1 MASDPQPSTLYIV
14 ATPIGNLGDMTYR
27 AVDTLQK
34 VDWIAAEDTRHT
46 GKLLQAYSIKT
57 PQLSYH
63 DHNRSRRGP
72 ELIGKLQ
79 GGAAI
84 ALVSDAGVPG
94 ISDPG
99 YELVLS
105 CWEAGL
111 RVVPIPGVSAVTTA
125 LSAAGLSPER
135 FVFEGFLPAKSKARK
150 AAIAALKTEPRTLV
164 FYESPHRI
172 KDMLADLAQGLEPER
187 AITLARELTKLH
199 EEFWRGTIAEAI
211 AHYCEHPP
219 KGEFTVLVAGA
230 EPQTHTWSPEE
241 LQQELQQLINQGM
254 SRSAA
259 SKELAQRTG
268 QPKRDLYQLSLSL
281 SNPSED

>member
-1 MASDPQPSTLYIV
+1 MPSAPQPGTLYIV

-27 AVDTLQK
+27 AVETLQG

-72 ELIGKLQ
+72 ELIAKLQ
-79 GGAAI
+79 DGAAI

-99 YELVLS
+99 YELVRS
-105 CWEAGL
+105 CWEAEL

-125 LSAAGLSPER
+125 LSASGLSPER
-135 FVFEGFLPAKSKARK
+135 FVFEGFLSSKSKTRR
-150 AAIAALKTEPRTLV
+150 AAIANLKTEPRTLV

-172 KDMLADLAQGLEPER
+172 KDMLADLAATLEPER
-187 AITLARELTKLH
+187 HVTLARELTKLH
-199 EEFWRGTIAEAI
+199 EEFWRGTLAEAI
-211 AHYCEHPP
+211 AHYEEHRPQ
-219 KGEFTVLVAGA
+219 GEFTVLVAGA
-230 EPQTHTWSPEE
+230 EPTVETWSTAE
-241 LQQELQQLINQGM
+241 LQHELQQLINQGM

-268 QPKRDLYQLSLSL
+268 QPKRELYQLSLAMKT
-281 SNPSED
+281 PRED